1 LPGYTFVA
9 IPTEIVQEVIE
20 FVEQHSTTPAVEPS
34 SSRDARELLG
44 WTELLLKRS
53 YLESGD
59 RMRDVLDY
67 LASHPDREVTSD
79 EIASAINAERGWNT
93 VAGMLGAFSRRCTG
107 RYGRPGFPWEHRW
120 DANGKGQMKMPL
132 AIADVLASADA

>member
-1 LPGYTFVA
+1 VA
-9 IPTEIVQEVIE
+9 IPTEIVQKVIE
-20 FVEQHSTTPAVEPS
+20 FVEQHSATPAVEPS
-34 SSRDARELLG
+34 ASGDTDELLG
-44 WTELLLKRS
+44 WTKQLLKRS

-67 LASHPDREVTSD
+67 LASQPGREVTSD

-120 DANGKGQMKMPL
+120 DENGKGQMKMPP
-132 AIADVLASADA
+132 AIADVFTSADA